1 MKMQFIHITISL
13 QLNGPDL
20 SLPNG
25 IDRDVCTTTQSL
37 GELTFQEEEEDQYY
51 TKDLPE
57 HACKYGKSSCI

>member
-1 MKMQFIHITISL
+1 MDILLL

-20 SLPNG
+20 SLTNG
-25 IDRDVCTTTQSL
+25 LDNVCSATQSL

-57 HACKYGKSSCI
+57 HACK